1 MYHSVQKK
9 KLWWKFFV
17 VEKKDNFYD
26 ILKTHTHTHKILVW
40 DNSNLLNSK
49 LSIQPQKKKKKV
61 TTKAPHNLQNT
72 AKDKKIKKNIKK
84 NKAEDYQGAKIN
96 HNALSIPRTERNWEL
111 CREICT

>member
-17 VEKKDNFYD
+17 VEKKDNIYD

-40 DNSNLLNSK
+40 E
-49 LSIQPQKKKKKV
+49 
-61 TTKAPHNLQNT
+61 NT